1 MIRWPYLPLNRAQI
15 VGTTTQLSA
24 NCVTSIWQSRS
35 STGVGKC
42 PNWTS
47 PYYWGYNI
55 QQIFE
60 GDAQNPQKGTFTDP
74 CSICFIRWKPA
85 DRNLLRMTDNV
96 HWSTCTC
103 PNWAGNSNMA
113 GAAAVIAAA
122 RGVRLS
128 SAVCWL
134 AACVPC
140 LLSRKL
146 SMSCFQALGQVYHM
160 SSFIVIRIPL
170 ILFLLDQMFY
180 QVNCTGVHLNTSN
193 SDKNM
198 QPIKGIVTASECA
211 FWHTGQGVFWGPGNS
226 IWIWKV

>member
-1 MIRWPYLPLNRAQI
+1 
-15 VGTTTQLSA
+15 
-24 NCVTSIWQSRS
+24 
-35 STGVGKC
+35 
-42 PNWTS
+42 
-47 PYYWGYNI
+47 
-55 QQIFE
+55 
-60 GDAQNPQKGTFTDP
+60 
-74 CSICFIRWKPA
+74 
-85 DRNLLRMTDNV
+85 
-96 HWSTCTC
+96 
-103 PNWAGNSNMA
+103 MA

-211 FWHTGQGVFWGPGNS
+211 F
-226 IWIWKV
+226 